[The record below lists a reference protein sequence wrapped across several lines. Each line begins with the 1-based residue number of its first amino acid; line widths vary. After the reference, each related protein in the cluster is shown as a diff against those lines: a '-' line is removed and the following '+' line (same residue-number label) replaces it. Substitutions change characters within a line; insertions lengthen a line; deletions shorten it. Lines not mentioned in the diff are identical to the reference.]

1 MWFALANGKLAKDAR
16 LETKLHSIIGRT
28 CLGYLLFKNDETR
41 GADLDPTYIFVM
53 INFMCQLIQANKKRR
68 TWQPTPVFLPGESSV
83 GEGNGNPL
91 QCFCLENPRD
101 RGACWVPSMGSH
113 RVGHDWRDLA
123 AASRQRDAQITDKML
138 FLGVYVGTF
147 LEEISVWIGYPP
159 QCKRASSNLWR
170 T

>member
-1 MWFALANGKLAKDAR
+1 MQDLKQSCILSQEEHALG
-16 LETKLHSIIGRT
+16 TS
-28 CLGYLLFKNDETR
+28 CLRMMRHVEQTLT
-41 GADLDPTYIFVM
+41 
-53 INFMCQLIQANKKRR
+53 QL
-68 TWQPTPVFLPGESSV
+68 TFLWWLILCVSLSRQIR
-83 GEGNGNPL
+83 EGNGNPL
-91 QCFCLENPRD
+91 QCSCLENPVLEKEMATHSSVLAWRIPGTEEPVGC
-101 RGACWVPSMGSH
+101 RLWGR